1 MRRLMLLRH
10 AKTEHDAPSGQ
21 DHDRRLDDRG
31 RLDAAA
37 IGAWIGRHT
46 PLPGAVLVSTA
57 VRARQTWEI
66 AGQAMKDV
74 LREPAASKWQV
85 EFLDEIYGA
94 EPAQLLG
101 IVRMAQVSTQ
111 VSTQVPTEVSDPGT
125 LMLVGHNPG
134 MHELALML
142 TGSGDA
148 AAKKAL
154 EDNLPTSGLA
164 ILDFTIDDW
173 SEVAFRGGKL
183 VRFTSPRLLK
193 QASDE

>member
-21 DHDRRLDDRG
+21 DQDRRLDDRG

-37 IGAWIGRHT
+37 VGTWIGRHP

-66 AGQAMKDV
+66 ASQSIIASQAMTDAIGEQ
-74 LREPAASKWQV
+74 RGSARAEWQV
-85 EFLDEIYGA
+85 EFVADIYGA
-94 EPAQLLG
+94 EPTQLLQ
-101 IVRMAQVSTQ
+101 IIRMAEATG
-111 VSTQVPTEVSDPGT
+111 PGH
-125 LMLVGHNPG
+125 LLLVGHNPG

-148 AAKKAL
+148 AAKKAI
-154 EDNLPTSGLA
+154 EDNLPTAGLA
-164 ILDFTIDDW
+164 ILDFDTDDW
-173 SEVAFRGGKL
+173 NDVAFRRGKL
-183 VRFTSPRLLK
+183 VRFTSPKLLK
-193 QASDE
+193 LTSDD

>member
-21 DHDRRLDDRG
+21 DQDRRLDDRG

-37 IGAWIGRHT
+37 IGTWIGRHP
-46 PLPGAVLVSTA
+46 PLPDAILVSTA

-66 AGQAMKDV
+66 AGQAMLDT
-74 LREPAASKWQV
+74 LREPAASRPAEWQV
-85 EFLDEIYGA
+85 EFLADIYGA
-94 EPAQLLG
+94 EPAQLLQ
-101 IVRMAQVSTQ
+101 IIRMA
-111 VSTQVPTEVSDPGT
+111 EVTNPRY
-125 LMLVGHNPG
+125 LLVVGHNPG

-164 ILDFTIDDW
+164 VLDFAIDDW

-183 VRFTSPRLLK
+183 ARFTSPRLLK